1 MEFFLVF
8 FTAAFAL
15 DDDCSPLNYGKYTNC
30 GQDLLVE
37 GFCYKECPDGYEEQA
52 NSCIQKSPEIFSLKF
67 FSTTAFR
74 SIHEESLSS
83 YPNAQNQLAPVATEK
98 RGTFFKSSSNIYIT
112 KNRFLFGPKLLI
124 VFWLRIY
131 SPGKIFRTSDAS
143 LILTSNKFDNIEFCI
158 TTMHFNIENKINLS
172 YQWMRVRCLI
182 DFFSYSSGISALISD
197 DGESKAI
204 IENAEI
210 PYKNDWNQL
219 IFGDFLQNDQVFVRL
234 FYQASGYIDLNINLP
249 QFEIS
254 DCNINLLES
263 SYENCS
269 QESCIEEC
277 CNHQKSQLRRRYLTY
292 IQINDTEYTVTTC
305 PTYYNLVGSQCVW
318 NNSMLEFS
326 FFNNMSAFTD
336 LSGNVRLS
344 LLYTLPVFQVSRG
357 LYFNG
362 VDSGFLI
369 PGIILSPDLVVVC
382 WFNPSSITSMQ
393 LLDKTNLLSILIYNR
408 QPGIFLK
415 GAVYSSTVK
424 LDYGSWYQAIF
435 IVIAGTSPIAK
446 IIINRVQTYVT
457 NVDPSKLIS
466 SDSTSPTFEL
476 GRVYVNDRVF
486 LGWIVYLLYAPYHT
500 AFGSL
505 TFTNYSSNTPQYVY
519 MCNISNYYDG
529 SSCKSCFS
537 GGILECYGPLYNN
550 SYTCAYVMNLCN
562 SKCFC
567 NNGYYWNG
575 TNCSQCYTSCLNC
588 NGPLESDCLLKSNS
602 RNCSAG
608 YFNLSDT
615 CGGITY
621 NSFFPCHSSCST
633 CSGSNSSNCLSCV
646 QNATLQSNYSCSC
659 SQGWSG
665 TPPSCSKVY
674 LQLLYTLMQAI
685 MLK

>member
-1 MEFFLVF
+1 M
-8 FTAAFAL
+8 
-15 DDDCSPLNYGKYTNC
+15 
-30 GQDLLVE
+30 
-37 GFCYKECPDGYEEQA
+37 
-52 NSCIQKSPEIFSLKF
+52 
-67 FSTTAFR
+67 
-74 SIHEESLSS
+74 
-83 YPNAQNQLAPVATEK
+83 
-98 RGTFFKSSSNIYIT
+98 
-112 KNRFLFGPKLLI
+112 LI
-124 VFWLRIY
+124 V
-131 SPGKIFRTSDAS
+131 DE
-143 LILTSNKFDNIEFCI
+143 FDDIEFSI
-158 TTMHFNIENKINLS
+158 SGVNYVYNKIKLS
-172 YQWMRVRCLI
+172 HQWMRIRCFI
-182 DFFSYSSGISALISD
+182 DFDYLSSGITGLLSD
-197 DGESKAI
+197 DKESKI
-204 IENAEI
+204 SIENDRI
-210 PYKNDWNQL
+210 PYKNFRNQL
-219 IFGDFLQNDQVFVRL
+219 IFGNFLHDDQGFIG
-234 FYQASGYIDLNINLP
+234 FIYQARGYIDLNINLP
-249 QFEIS
+249 QLEIL
-254 DCNINLLES
+254 DCNINLLKS
-263 SYENCS
+263 SYENCNK
-269 QESCIEEC
+269 ESCIEEC
-277 CNHQKSQLRRRYLTY
+277 CNHQQSPRRRRYLNY
-292 IQINDTEYTVTTC
+292 IEINNTQFSVTTC
-305 PTYYNLVGSQCVW
+305 PTYYDLVGSQCVW

-326 FFNNMSAFTD
+326 FFNNMSIFTD

-344 LLYTLPVFQVSRG
+344 LLYTLPVFQPYRG

-369 PGIILSPDLVVVC
+369 PGIILSPDLAIIS
-382 WFNPSSITSMQ
+382 WFNPSSQTSMQ
-393 LLDKTNLLSILIYNR
+393 LLDKSYVLSILIYNS
-408 QPGIFLK
+408 QPGIYLQ
-415 GAVYSSTVK
+415 GTTYSSTIN
-424 LDYGSWYQAIF
+424 LDYGSWYEGIF
-435 IVIAGTSPIAK
+435 IIIAGNLPIAK

-646 QNATLQSNYSCSC
+646 QNAALQSNYSCSC

-665 TPPSCSKVY
+665 TPPHAVKSI